1 MLDRR
6 ALLSASAASLAL
18 AALAR
23 PLDVLANPIGQR
35 LGKPQPFSFDALS
48 KEMQALAAQ
57 PYQRDNSL
65 PAAALDRIDYEEHG
79 KIKFKPEDA
88 LFAQDRENSRSP
100 SFT

>member
-6 ALLSASAASLAL
+6 AVLGASAASLAL

-23 PLDVLANPIGQR
+23 PLTVLADPPGLR

-48 KEMQALAAQ
+48 KEMQALAAR

-65 PAAALDRIDYEEHG
+65 PAALLDRIDYEEHG
-79 KIKFKPEDA
+79 RIKFKPEDA
-88 LFAQDRENSRSP
+88 LYGAGPGEFP
-100 SFT
+100 ITF